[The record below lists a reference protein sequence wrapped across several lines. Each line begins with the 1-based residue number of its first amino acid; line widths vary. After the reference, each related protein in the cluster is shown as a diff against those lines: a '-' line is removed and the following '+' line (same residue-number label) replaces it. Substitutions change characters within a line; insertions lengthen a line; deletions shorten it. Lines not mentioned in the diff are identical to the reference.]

1 MNWSKTVPEG
11 RKALASN
18 LQSLLISVYPVQ
30 TDLRKFFQDG
40 FAVATHAKGA
50 IYKNGTIM
58 SRWFQEF
65 QTACN
70 HYRHVSVFL
79 SHVDRLPSGHKL
91 GSPPLSEAGEVA
103 SEIGEKPNLCP

>member
-1 MNWSKTVPEG
+1 YPIDFSASLIGDIANSIVGGVNWSKTVPEG

-50 IYKNGTIM
+50 IYKNGT
-58 SRWFQEF
+58 
-65 QTACN
+65 
-70 HYRHVSVFL
+70 
-79 SHVDRLPSGHKL
+79 
-91 GSPPLSEAGEVA
+91 
-103 SEIGEKPNLCP
+103 